1 MKKVTRQKEE
11 DRPSQRGV
19 NNMFEGPAVNQKHM
33 EYSDITGFCHG
44 RNGGRWEV
52 FARVEAGEGLG
63 ALNATFRS

>member
-1 MKKVTRQKEE
+1 
-11 DRPSQRGV
+11 
-19 NNMFEGPAVNQKHM
+19 MFEGPAVNQKHI